1 MWTGEPV
8 DFEGSAPARLQVV
21 TAESRAVRS
30 NARARGLESEAVPS
44 MPVTN
49 RGLRTRAKLVDSAR
63 AVFEEHGYADTSIAA
78 LTAAAGISH
87 GSFYSYFS
95 SKEQLFRE
103 VAAAFGDRM
112 YAEIRAGVDTKDP
125 LLRLQEENR
134 RYFEIFQQN
143 SRMIRMV
150 EEVSRDSPA
159 FLEDRVKARRRVVGR
174 VTRGMRRLQDE
185 GRIDPTLNCRVASEA
200 LCGMV
205 ERMAVLCSLDDQLDP
220 EGVQATLHQLWAN
233 AVQLR
238 APRPDTDTD

>member
-1 MWTGEPV
+1 
-8 DFEGSAPARLQVV
+8 
-21 TAESRAVRS
+21 
-30 NARARGLESEAVPS
+30 

-49 RGLRTRAKLVDSAR
+49 RGLRTRAKLVNSAQ
-63 AVFEEHGYADTSIAA
+63 AVFEELGYAETSIAA

-87 GSFYSYFS
+87 GSFYNYFS

-103 VAAAFGDRM
+103 VAQAHGDRM

-134 RYFEIFQQN
+134 RYFELFQQN
-143 SRMIRMV
+143 GRMNRMV
-150 EEVSRDSPA
+150 EEVSRTSPT
-159 FLEDRVKARRRVVGR
+159 FLADRVKSRRRMLGR

-185 GRIDPTLNCRVASEA
+185 GRIDETLNCRVAADA

-205 ERMAVLCSLDDQLDP
+205 ERMAVLCSIDDQLDR
-220 EGVQATLHQLWAN
+220 EEVQDTLQQLWAN

-238 APRPDTDTD
+238 APRPSTETD